1 METASSITQRL
12 DPLKAGFSILLAIYA
27 FKCARDVEN
36 SGLLD
41 RVNLIIH
48 EAGHLLFSYF
58 GELLHVM
65 GGTMGQLLV
74 PAGIIVYFALRREL
88 FSASVV
94 SFWLGQSMFNVSV
107 YIRDARAMELPL
119 ASIGGGED
127 TIHDWNYLLGR
138 FGLLNWDGGLATF
151 VYTLG
156 VLTAIVSVGLCF
168 FLSIRKVGD

>member
-1 METASSITQRL
+1 MKSTNTIIQRI

-27 FKCARDVEN
+27 FSCAKDVES

-41 RVNLIIH
+41 RVDLIIH
-48 EAGHLLFSYF
+48 EAGHLFFSYF

-65 GGTMGQLLV
+65 GGTIGQLSV

-88 FSASVV
+88 FSSAVTL
-94 SFWLGQSMFNVSV
+94 FWLGQSMFNVSV

-119 ASIGGGED
+119 ASLGGGDD

-168 FLSIRKVGD
+168 YLSVRRADD

>member
-1 METASSITQRL
+1 METASSITQRT
-12 DPLKAGFSILLAIYA
+12 DPIKACFSILLAIYA
-27 FKCARDVEN
+27 FNCARDVEN

-41 RVNLIIH
+41 RVDLIAH
-48 EAGHLLFSYF
+48 EAGHLFFSYF

-65 GGTMGQLLV
+65 GGTIGQLLV
-74 PAGIIVYFALRREL
+74 PAGIIVYFTSRREL
-88 FSASVV
+88 FSAAVV
-94 SFWLGQSMFNVSV
+94 LFWLGQSMFNVSV

-156 VLTAIVSVGLCF
+156 VLTLIASVGLCF
-168 FLSIRKVGD
+168 YLSVRRAGD